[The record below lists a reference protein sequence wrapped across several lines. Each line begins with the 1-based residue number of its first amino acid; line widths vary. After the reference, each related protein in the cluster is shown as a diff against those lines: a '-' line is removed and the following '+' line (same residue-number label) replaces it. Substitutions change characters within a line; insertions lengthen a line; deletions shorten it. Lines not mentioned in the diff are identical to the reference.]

1 MADWDPELY
10 NRFRR
15 YRAAPFARIL
25 ARLAPGPDERM
36 IDLGCGAG
44 ENTVDLARAS
54 AGGRVVGMDSSR
66 AMIDRAIKLRATLDA
81 DLIARVSFELGDI
94 GAFEADGAYTI
105 VFSNAALQW
114 VAGHRGVL
122 AACWRA
128 LRPGGRLVV
137 QMPANDHETAQL
149 AIHALAAEA
158 AWRAALGAI
167 ETPSRRRVRT
177 PEEYSAMLSEIGFV
191 GVDCHYHTFHH
202 PMASPAEIVE
212 WSRATALRPYL
223 DRVGP
228 AHEDEFVAQLT
239 ARLEAAY
246 GTRGALTFNFRRLF
260 LWASRPPQ

>member
-15 YRAAPFARIL
+15 YRAEPFATIL
-25 ARLAPGPDERM
+25 ARLAPGPDERI
-36 IDLGCGAG
+36 IDLGCGTG

-66 AMIDRAIKLRATLDA
+66 AMIDRAIKLRATLGA
-81 DLIARVSFELGDI
+81 DLKSRVSFAIGDI

-105 VFSNAALQW
+105 IFSNAALQW
-114 VAGHRGVL
+114 VADHRGVL

-137 QMPANDHETAQL
+137 QMPANDLETAQV

-158 AWRAALGAI
+158 RWRAALGAV
-167 ETPSRRRVRT
+167 ETPSRHRVR
-177 PEEYSAMLSEIGFV
+177 PPGEYSAMLSAIGYV
-191 GVDCHYHTFHH
+191 GIDCHYHTFHH

-223 DRVGP
+223 ERIGSAD
-228 AHEDEFVAQLT
+228 EDEFLAELT
-239 ARLEAAY
+239 ARLETAY
-246 GTRGALTFNFRRLF
+246 GTRGALTFTFRRLL
-260 LWASRPPQ
+260 LWASRLSQ